1 MAKLKH
7 KELVKLSEDD
17 LKNKLL
23 ELKKELMKDN
33 AQIASGTVP
42 KSSGKIRTA
51 KKDIARILTVLRQKE
66 ICDKLNVHQSK

>member
-33 AQIASGTVP
+33 AQIARGTVP

-51 KKDIARILTVLRQKE
+51 KKDIARLMTEQKQRE
-66 ICDKLNVHQSK
+66 INN